1 MIDELERTN
10 DKAGSAQIEKW
21 KNQITGDKIATTPL
35 YSSTIKIDNFT
46 NHLIKSNN
54 LEVLRIP
61 SMKDINDH
69 DDIKAIL
76 RRFCAFKLNTKY
88 RQNVA
93 WFVDFEKYW
102 KTQAFANHFYTY
114 FVKRCELD
122 SSAPLQT
129 VISDELR
136 KIVGSQKPAHI
147 EFWDDLRDNTDQFN
161 SLCNRGNITYAPRVG
176 KHKITVP
183 VAYVLYEE
191 YCKTAGHRNPLKR
204 STFINMSRDL
214 SFIHDC
220 KKTKGVDTFY
230 FGYTPSIDDGDDDD
244 DAPAIPAA
252 KLCIKCKQN
261 SLPMSG
267 LGQICTSCAN

>member
-1 MIDELERTN
+1 M
-10 DKAGSAQIEKW
+10 
-21 KNQITGDKIATTPL
+21 
-35 YSSTIKIDNFT
+35 
-46 NHLIKSNN
+46 
-54 LEVLRIP
+54 
-61 SMKDINDH
+61 
-69 DDIKAIL
+69 
-76 RRFCAFKLNTKY
+76 
-88 RQNVA
+88 
-93 WFVDFEKYW
+93 
-102 KTQAFANHFYTY
+102 
-114 FVKRCELD
+114 RCELD

-261 SLPMSG
+261 SLPMTDDDVIGNRTYTPDKDPIVSKPDSSKR
-267 LGQICTSCAN
+267 LEFHYLDPSAPRARVVARLIVEQMEKLNLDYRH